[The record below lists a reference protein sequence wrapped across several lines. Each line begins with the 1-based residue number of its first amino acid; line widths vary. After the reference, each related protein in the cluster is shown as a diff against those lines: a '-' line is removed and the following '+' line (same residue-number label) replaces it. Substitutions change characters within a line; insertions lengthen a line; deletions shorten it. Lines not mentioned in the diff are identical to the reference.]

1 MNEVKPL
8 TDFLPQTFTPKSAE
22 NQLKNTGW

>member
-22 NQLKNTGW
+22 NQLKNTCW